1 MLSRAH
7 GLLFSVKQRGS
18 WVNTLSWLTCYA
30 KQRCPVVY
38 THVAL
43 LFNNV
48 VYETSILGTQVTL
61 FNYVATPDAANPHT
75 LIPQVEYD
83 VFLVIDELDNVNVEQ
98 FEAYIE
104 ALLDNCPLVCT
115 NFVTNALSAV
125 IPSVPDKLTPDELY
139 GWLTLR

>member
-7 GLLFSVKQRGS
+7 GLLFSTKQRGS
-18 WVNTLSWLTCYA
+18 WINRLSWLTCYA
-30 KQRCPVVY
+30 KQRCSVVY

-48 VYETSILGTQVTL
+48 VYETSLLGTQVTL
-61 FNYVATPDAANPHT
+61 FNYVAPADVANPHT

-83 VFLVIDELDNVNVEQ
+83 VFLVIDELDNVDAKL

-104 ALLDNCPLVCT
+104 ALLNSGPIICT
-115 NFVTNALSAV
+115 DFVVNALAAV
-125 IPSVPDKLTPDELY
+125 MPTPPNRLTPDELY
-139 GWLTLR
+139 SWLTLR